1 MTNKIRIILF
11 VVLYLLLCMF
21 DYISSNTFDWVANIF
36 QTVIAFVFIW
46 IIIEYPSKKKNN
58 SS

>member
-21 DYISSNTFDWVANIF
+21 DYISSNTIDWAANIF
-36 QTVIAFVFIW
+36 QTVITFVFIW